1 MSKTKYLGYKTESLE
16 DRFFV
21 HVLTDGGN
29 IPLLMPPYTPHE
41 KIIKRIKQFL
51 PQLNYSDLEPKM
63 ELEIGKRYKT
73 KSGLITEP
81 LVKSDDDSYPFQCP
95 ATLLTWTGMGQYNVT
110 PNPNDIIEE
119 YVEPET
125 PLPPREKVLAEGGTA
140 NNKQVG
146 GDHYKSQEIEPWDF
160 VISNKLGFLEGN
172 AIKYI
177 ARHTK
182 KNGAEDIKKAIHY
195 LEKLLETLE
204 RK

>member
-1 MSKTKYLGYKTESLE
+1 MYLK
-16 DRFFV
+16 
-21 HVLTDGGN
+21 
-29 IPLLMPPYTPHE
+29 
-41 KIIKRIKQFL
+41 
-51 PQLNYSDLEPKM
+51 LN
-63 ELEIGKRYKT
+63 KRYKT

-95 ATLLTWTGMGQYNVT
+95 ATLMTWTGMGQHNVT
-110 PNPNDIIEE
+110 PNQNDIIEE
-119 YVEPET
+119 YTEPT
-125 PLPPREKVLAEGGTA
+125 PPREDA
-140 NNKQVG
+140 NSKQVA
-146 GDHYKSQEIEPWDF
+146 GDHYKSQEIQPWDF

-204 RK
+204 KK